1 MLCFPSYGDTRGA
14 RHRFF
19 QGDCPRNGLTTQQ
32 FEQSQFHPFVCF
44 DLPKVFC
51 VGRFIFIAKDRGAL
65 CAGDHP
71 QRAAP
76 RACAVTVQAAATS
89 SPQCPR
95 PYAQIDQLPF
105 SQKRPAHPTNAQ
117 APASCSCL
125 PPPLLHILGA
135 YSYCRPVSQA
145 PTPRHLPSTAC
156 QCESRDRFNA
166 NVQTLVCRFVL
177 I

>member
-1 MLCFPSYGDTRGA
+1 MFPFIWGHAGRTPS
-14 RHRFF
+14 FF
-19 QGDCPRNGLTTQQ
+19 SVRLPQEWTDDSAK

-105 SQKRPAHPTNAQ
+105 SQKRPAHPTSAQ

-145 PTPRHLPSTAC
+145 PTPRHLPSTAS